1 MEAEER
7 MKIVNLLYDV
17 VLEAVKKFGSF
28 IKAAVVFGSFARK
41 EDKPNDVD
49 LLFIVDDSFAPLDP
63 KLWLFYQDEMK
74 RIAREKGGKNLH
86 INTVTISQFWD
97 SVRRGDP
104 LAIQVLRDGVP
115 IIDQGFFAPLKR
127 LLQQGKI
134 RPTEEAIEAAKARSF
149 ANLNAYQMHLINAA
163 NSLYWAAVEA
173 AHAAVMKFGKV
184 PASPRELA
192 KYLRELLVSK
202 GLISEEDVQVY
213 ERAYEIMKA
222 LTRGEKK
229 TVSLEELEELYS
241 KVSKF
246 VVKLADLV
254 EGVQNDTVKTKE

>member
-1 MEAEER
+1 MNPEER
-7 MKIVNLLYDV
+7 MKVVDMLYDV

-41 EDKPNDVD
+41 EDKPGDID

-63 KLWLFYQDEMK
+63 KLWIFYQEEMK
-74 RIAREKGGKNLH
+74 RIMRERGKELH
-86 INTVTISQFWD
+86 INTVPISQFWD

-104 LAIQVLRDGVP
+104 LAIQILRDGIPV
-115 IIDQGFFAPLKR
+115 IDQGFFAPLKR

-134 RPTEEAIEAAKARSF
+134 RPTEEAVEVAKARSF
-149 ANLNAYQMHLINAA
+149 ANINAYKMHLINAA

-184 PASPRELA
+184 PASPSELSGL
-192 KYLRELLVSK
+192 LREILVNK
-202 GLISEEDVQVY
+202 GLITEEDAQVY
-213 ERAYEIMKA
+213 DRAYEIMKT
-222 LTRGEKK
+222 LNRGEKNEITPK
-229 TVSLEELEELYS
+229 ELEELYE

-246 VVKLADLV
+246 VSKLADLV
-254 EGVQNDTVKTKE
+254 EGITIKTEE